1 MDQCVNVGFFY
12 LFVGVYLFAATKNK
26 IMPPR
31 KVKKPRTWKA
41 GDASRWSYNIPRNIT
56 KSVNV
61 KYQKP
66 VTKEYP

>member
-1 MDQCVNVGFFY
+1 
-12 LFVGVYLFAATKNK
+12 
-26 IMPPR
+26 MPPR
-31 KVKKPRTWKA
+31 KVKKLRTWKA